1 MANVNMAELR
11 SALVSCVEF
20 CREHDDRDYCQRHE
34 SRLERA
40 LQELDESRRETD
52 EYFADWRVEQR
63 QQKKAWK
70 ELAKDLREAQSEL
83 DRVNAMGYPD
93 ERVMY
98 WDEEILEETIEE
110 MIGYLEQ
117 HADDW
122 EFAEDLAGTLE
133 RKLEFAH
140 AKGEE
145 QKDALRV
152 YQTKVKKRS
161 DAMGGA
167 AQVVR
172 DFRELL
178 RDQLGEDDED
188 YESIRWPY
196 GISPDEATF

>member
-11 SALVSCVEF
+11 SALESCVEF
-20 CREHDDRDYCQRHE
+20 CREHDDRDYCQRHKAL
-34 SRLERA
+34 LEDA
-40 LQELDESRRETD
+40 LEELDESRRETD

-70 ELAKDLREAQSEL
+70 DLAKELRETQKEL
-83 DRVNAMGYPD
+83 GRVNAMGYPD
-93 ERVMY
+93 ERIMY
-98 WDEEILEETIEE
+98 WDEEILEETLEE
-110 MIGYLEQ
+110 MIAYLED
-117 HADDW
+117 HADDY
-122 EFAEDLAGTLE
+122 EFAEDQAGTLE

-140 AKGEE
+140 DKGED

-172 DFRELL
+172 DFRQLL
-178 RDQLGEDDED
+178 RDQLGEGHDD